1 MAAAR
6 YTLCRSRRLLDGGG
20 RAFVNRS
27 GLRCYAGTPSVVWCV
42 NVLTSGP
49 ARVAFVLTVRPRA
62 SGVVSLE
69 AGVRPERIEGSR
81 APDSGL

>member
-6 YTLCRSRRLLDGGG
+6 YTLCRSRRLLDSRVR

-27 GLRCYAGTPSVVWCV
+27 SLRCYAGTPSVVWCV

-49 ARVAFVLTVRPRA
+49 ARVAFVSTVRPRA
-62 SGVVSLE
+62 SGVVSLK
-69 AGVRPERIEGSR
+69 PECDRNE
-81 APDSGL
+81 